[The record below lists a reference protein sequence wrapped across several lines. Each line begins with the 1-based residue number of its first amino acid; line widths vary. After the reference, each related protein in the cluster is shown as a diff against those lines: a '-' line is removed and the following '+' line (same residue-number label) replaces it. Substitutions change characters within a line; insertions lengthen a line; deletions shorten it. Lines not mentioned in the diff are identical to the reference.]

1 MRSLI
6 GPSSFAG
13 SSAMKWPF
21 GVVPGWNKRA
31 GPLYPQ
37 THRSLMWATSGGDVT
52 LKDTFPLA
60 EGYPEGR
67 ADL

>member
-1 MRSLI
+1 MQSLI

-21 GVVPGWNKRA
+21 GVVPGWGKRA

-37 THRSLMWATSGGDVT
+37 THRSLMWATSV
-52 LKDTFPLA
+52 
-60 EGYPEGR
+60 EEM
-67 ADL
+67 